1 MKRDPTR
8 RRRTNLQGRG
18 EQTYKELK
26 DEQTY
31 KEVKRDPAPSLERKM
46 NSKLLSLNKQGSI
59 PDQLYSRLCSS
70 CGKTPLLYGLP
81 KIHKVGVPLRPIASF
96 GQSPTYQ
103 LSKHLSILLSP
114 LVGKSPSSVKN
125 SKEFAT
131 FIREQTLQ
139 RDEVLLSFDVTSLFT
154 NVPTNLA
161 VDVAHRRLQDDVPL
175 EERTAIKVEEIVM
188 LLKLCLDATYIC
200 FRSKY
205 YQQTFGTAMGS
216 PVSVVVANLV
226 MEEIEQTALE
236 TFHSAPCFWKGML
249 TKLALLFPKG

>member
-1 MKRDPTR
+1 MIFPRST
-8 RRRTNLQGRG
+8 
-18 EQTYKELK
+18 
-26 DEQTY
+26 
-31 KEVKRDPAPSLERKM
+31 
-46 NSKLLSLNKQGSI
+46 LLAFT
-59 PDQLYSRLCSS
+59 QLLWED
-70 CGKTPLLYGLP
+70 TGLP
-81 KIHKVGVPLRPIASF
+81 KIHKVGVPLRPIGSF
-96 GQSPTYQ
+96 GQSPMYQ
-103 LSKHLSILLSP
+103 LSKHLLSP

-131 FIREQTLQ
+131 FISEQTLQ
-139 RDEVLLSFDVTSLFT
+139 SDEVLVSFDVTSLFT

-161 VDVAHRRLQDDVPL
+161 VDVAHRRLQDDVTL
-175 EERTAIKVEEIVM
+175 EERTALKVEEIVM
-188 LLKLCLDATYIC
+188 LLKFCLDATYMYIC
-200 FRSKY
+200 FRGKY